1 MASQEPIKGPTK
13 HTAVVGRAH
22 VVSPKSRRTTGSSD
36 HWPKSN
42 DRLMVADGVS
52 VDAEQFDETGHV
64 GFHSI
69 GDVRRS
75 ISRSGID

>member
-1 MASQEPIKGPTK
+1 
-13 HTAVVGRAH
+13 
-22 VVSPKSRRTTGSSD
+22 
-36 HWPKSN
+36 
-42 DRLMVADGVS
+42 MVADGVS

-75 ISRSGID
+75 ISKSGID